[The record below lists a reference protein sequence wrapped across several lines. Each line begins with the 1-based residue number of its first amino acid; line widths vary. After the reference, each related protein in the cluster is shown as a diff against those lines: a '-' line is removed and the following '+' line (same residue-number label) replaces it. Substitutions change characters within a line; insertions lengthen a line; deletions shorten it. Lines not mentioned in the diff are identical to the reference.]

1 MRKKINK
8 YGFTLIEVIIT
19 LAVLCILSGVG
30 FYSFRGMVAS
40 SNLKSFCEMLYSD
53 ILTSQQIAMSEGRN
67 YIIHFDKKSYSIFK
81 EGEENI
87 TTRKT
92 LPYVE
97 IKETTF
103 SKKSP
108 GKDRLLFFANTGTPS
123 WGGTIIVVNDLGK
136 ERCVVVSPFYGRVKI
151 SEGGTKGCPPY

>member
-8 YGFTLIEVIIT
+8 DGFTLMEILIT
-19 LAVLCILSGVG
+19 LAVLSILSGVG
-30 FYSFRGMVAS
+30 FYFFRGMVAS

-67 YIIHFDKKSYSIFK
+67 YIISFDKKSYSIFK

-92 LPYVE
+92 LSYLE
-97 IKETTF
+97 IKKTTF
-103 SKKSP
+103 NKKPP
-108 GKDRLLFFANTGTPS
+108 GKDCLLFFANTGVPS
-123 WGGTIIVVNDLGK
+123 QGGTITVVNDAGK
-136 ERCVVVSPFYGRVKI
+136 ERCVVVSYYIGRVRI
-151 SEGGTKGCPPY
+151 SEDCK